1 MNKII
6 NDRDEELMHIRQK
19 VEDQELVVDQY
30 RQKIK
35 VLQQQNN
42 DSKKEHKVEI
52 AKSNKTIS
60 NNFEEILSVVDTG

>member
-42 DSKKEHKVEI
+42 ESKKEHKLEI
-52 AKSNKTIS
+52 TKSNKTI
-60 NNFEEILSVVDTG
+60 